1 VRVVELALKAS
12 GVGAAAMAKIELHG
26 TGTAL
31 GDPIEVS
38 ALRDAL
44 LPDRH
49 VAPHVLKLS
58 AAKSVTGHAETA
70 AGVLGLWSV
79 LEQGS
84 ARVSTAVLHL
94 RQLNPHIQKA
104 IDAALVDHELVKV
117 KLNPEATEDRHEAA
131 AALALALKADLA
143 QVLGR
148 TFLLYRRHPSEPKI
162 KLP

>member
-1 VRVVELALKAS
+1 MALTSKQARH
-12 GVGAAAMAKIELHG
+12 LR
-26 TGTAL
+26 AL
-31 GDPIEVS
+31 GHHLDPVVH
-38 ALRDAL
+38 LG
-44 LPDRH
+44 
-49 VAPHVLKLS
+49 K
-58 AAKSVTGHAETA
+58 
-70 AGVLGLWSV
+70 AGVTEGL
-79 LEQGS
+79 
-84 ARVSTAVLHL
+84 
-94 RQLNPHIQKA
+94 QKA